1 MNGKGFSFISNY
13 DSYILNFT
21 KWLNQTLEDNPDIND
36 YIVKTIDKYS
46 GELEKWI
53 TELLP
58 NTALLIKTVS
68 LSVISV
74 IRGLWDF
81 IIGFVISIY
90 VLASKEKFAG
100 QAKKMAYAIFERD
113 TANLVI
119 RNFRFTHNTF
129 IGFLGGKIIDSIII
143 GILCFAGTSIMRTP
157 YAVLVSVVIGVTNVI
172 PFFGPY
178 LGAIPSVILIFI
190 VDPAHPLNCVYFAIF
205 ILALQQFDG
214 NILGPKIL
222 GSSTGLTGFWVIFAI
237 TFFGGLFGV
246 IGMII
251 GVPIFAVIYAA
262 AKSIINTQLQK
273 KSMPTETKSYE
284 NLDYI
289 DETGFHEQSS
299 ESPKQLHFLI
309 HKSIKFPE
317 KDSEVKDTLNHE
329 AMVSEDQVLGKEPG
343 KEQKK

>member
-1 MNGKGFSFISNY
+1 
-13 DSYILNFT
+13 
-21 KWLNQTLEDNPDIND
+21 
-36 YIVKTIDKYS
+36 
-46 GELEKWI
+46 
-53 TELLP
+53 
-58 NTALLIKTVS
+58 
-68 LSVISV
+68 
-74 IRGLWDF
+74 
-81 IIGFVISIY
+81 
-90 VLASKEKFAG
+90 
-100 QAKKMAYAIFERD
+100 
-113 TANLVI
+113 
-119 RNFRFTHNTF
+119 
-129 IGFLGGKIIDSIII
+129 
-143 GILCFAGTSIMRTP
+143 MRTP